1 MTISVLA
8 AGGGIKMPGEDVL
21 RPLGQMLGVFLWFVA
36 AGLILAAMRA
46 GVEVAH
52 RFDDGEVTGPGIRR
66 LIAIALGA
74 IVTAS
79 AISWAG
85 WLLI

>member
-1 MTISVLA
+1 
-8 AGGGIKMPGEDVL
+8 MPGEEVL
-21 RPLGQMLGVFLWFVA
+21 RPLGQMLGIFLWFVA

-66 LIAIALGA
+66 LILTALGA
-74 IVTAS
+74 IAVAS